1 MIKHSSHT
9 QLTAARLAELP
20 KDICSLSLTVVLVH
34 KPACLCETATFTLRV
49 SPSLQNEQKALCD
62 LTLVINV
69 KVKVQGPSSSF
80 ECAFIQINTDITLL
94 CVITM

>member
-34 KPACLCETATFTLRV
+34 KPACLCATAMFTLRV
-49 SPSLQNEQKALCD
+49 SPSLQNEHKALCD
-62 LTLVINV
+62 LTLVIN
-69 KVKVQGPSSSF
+69 VKVQGPSSSF
-80 ECAFIQINTDITLL
+80 ECAFIQINNDITLL